1 MARHV
6 STALAVLLSAILTAP
21 TTSAQNLTIT
31 NVRIIGPDASVIERG
46 SIVVRDGKIVAAG
59 ASAAAGRPTTTS
71 GQTIDAK
78 GMSAMP
84 GFIDAHRHFN
94 TGPNEKAQMQAQLE
108 AGYTT
113 LLSGGGPADGNLTL
127 RDRIESGQINGPR
140 ILPSG
145 QLRLNQHT
153 ADSARAEIR
162 KMAAMGVKFTGEIA
176 LTPEP
181 GPTPQEMEVLRAV
194 VDEGKKARV
203 MVQVHAV
210 STPAM
215 MAAVGAGVPLLVH
228 LPNKDWTSQED
239 ARKLAASGT
248 KILATIGFGAP
259 VFGVFADDN
268 KPRFRDGKDWPQS
281 IVGGVRLGE
290 EAGYMP
296 VNARTVWDAGAIL
309 GYCTDTTY
317 DPKAGLEH
325 ELKSFNMMFSMTD
338 MITIMGPNTASY
350 IQMGD
355 QLGTLEAGKL
365 ADIILLDGD
374 PLEGY
379 WNWLKTKVVVKG
391 GVVVVDKR

>member
-1 MARHV
+1 MNRHALLRLLA
-6 STALAVLLSAILTAP
+6 TALAFVMLGALAPLSA
-21 TTSAQNLTIT
+21 QDLTIT
-31 NVRIIGPDASVIERG
+31 NARIIGPNATVIERG
-46 SIVVRDGKIVAAG
+46 SIVVRGGKIVSVAAG
-59 ASAAAGRPTTTS
+59 APSSTS
-71 GQTIDAK
+71 GKVIDAK

-84 GFIDAHRHFN
+84 GFIDAHRHIN
-94 TGPNEKAQMQAQLE
+94 TGPSEKAQMQAQLE

-113 LLSGGGPADGNLTL
+113 ILSGGGPADGNITL
-127 RDRIESGQINGPR
+127 KNNIESGRINGPR
-140 ILPSG
+140 IIPSG

-153 ADSARAEIR
+153 PESAREEIR

-176 LTPEP
+176 LTPMP
-181 GPTPQEMEVLRAV
+181 GPTEQEMQVLRAV
-194 VDEGKKARV
+194 VDEGKKAGV

-215 MAAVGAGVPLLVH
+215 MAAVSAGVPLLVH
-228 LPNKDWTSQED
+228 LPNKDFTSVED
-239 ARKLAASGT
+239 AKKIAASGT

-259 VFGVFADDN
+259 VFGVFANDN

-281 IVGGVRLGE
+281 IVNGVRLGE

-317 DPKAGLEH
+317 DPLAGLEH
-325 ELKSFNMMFSMTD
+325 ELKSFNMMFSMKD
-338 MITIMGPNTASY
+338 MIQIMGPNTASY

-355 QLGTLEAGKL
+355 QLGTIEVGKI

-379 WNWLKTKVVVKG
+379 WNWLKTKVTIKG